1 MGTGSQYPGLSG
13 LSGAGDD
20 PGPLTSSWAPRF
32 AGPQPTVV
40 QSESQAWLGG
50 GPLTAPGTRG
60 PWGKSMGPRSA
71 SSSLPPR
78 PAQVLPSGEV
88 S

>member
-20 PGPLTSSWAPRF
+20 PGPLRSSWAPRF

-50 GPLTAPGTRG
+50 VHLLPRGLGAHGGRAWGPGL
-60 PWGKSMGPRSA
+60 
-71 SSSLPPR
+71 LHH
-78 PAQVLPSGEV
+78 PSP
-88 S
+88 